1 MADPMTLAATSG
13 TITMMAG
20 PKKAPGWC
28 DEQGI
33 KHSWVGGPTLT
44 SNPGWAT
51 RYCENC
57 GKRQRQSLAEQ
68 PWQDE

>member
-1 MADPMTLAATSG
+1 MSDAITLTAVSG
-13 TITMMAG
+13 TAVVGSG

-33 KHSWVGGPTLT
+33 KHSWGSGPTLT

-57 GKRQRQSLAEQ
+57 GKRQRQSLAQQ
-68 PWQDE
+68 PWQDD